1 MPARAPRG
9 TRASQVAR
17 QGSRYLAETRAL
29 GARVRELREK
39 RGWTLERA
47 AEAMD
52 LDLKHLQK
60 VEAGKLNVTLVT
72 LVRIAEGFSVP
83 LATLFPP
90 PAVDVEVLPK
100 RTKRKTVVV
109 EVVEKHRR

>member
-1 MPARAPRG
+1 M
-9 TRASQVAR
+9 
-17 QGSRYLAETRAL
+17 
-29 GARVRELREK
+29 RVRELREA

-72 LVRIAEGFSVP
+72 LVRIASGFGDS
-83 LATLFPP
+83 LSSLF
-90 PAVDVEVLPK
+90 AGGRARAK
-100 RTKRKTVVV
+100 K
-109 EVVEKHRR
+109 

>member
-17 QGSRYLAETRAL
+17 QGPRYQAEAKAL
-29 GARVRELREK
+29 GVRTRELREK

-72 LVRIAEGFSVP
+72 LVRIAEGLAVP
-83 LATLFPP
+83 VATLFTA
-90 PAVDVEVLPK
+90 PAVAVEVQAK
-100 RTKRKTVVV
+100 RPKRKTVVV
-109 EVVEKHRR
+109 EVVEKPRR

>member
-1 MPARAPRG
+1 MPARARG
-9 TRASQVAR
+9 QRASQVAR
-17 QGSRYLAETRAL
+17 EKPRFAAEAKAL
-29 GARVRELREK
+29 GARVRELRES

-72 LVRIAEGFSVP
+72 LVRIAEGFAEP
-83 LATLFPP
+83 LSSLF
-90 PAVDVEVLPK
+90 AGGRGRAK
-100 RTKRKTVVV
+100 K
-109 EVVEKHRR
+109 

>member
-1 MPARAPRG
+1 M
-9 TRASQVAR
+9 
-17 QGSRYLAETRAL
+17 AESKAL
-29 GARVRELREK
+29 GARVRELRDK

-72 LVRIAEGFSVP
+72 LVRIAEGLAVP
-83 LATLFPP
+83 VASLFTP
-90 PAVDVEVLPK
+90 PAVGVEAATK
-100 RTKRKTVVV
+100 RPRRKTVVV
-109 EVVEKHRR
+109 EVVEKPRR